1 MLFRTGTVRKLGSVD
16 NGSSHLDFHA
26 LEQQRGITIYS
37 KQAAIECNDAE
48 LTLLDTP
55 GHVDFSA
62 EAERTLQV
70 LDYAVLVIDAG
81 DGVRGHTETL
91 WRLLERHGVP
101 TFIFTNKMDL
111 CERSREQVME
121 ELSTRLS
128 TMCVDFSGFPHG
140 TAETSLPPELAEAC
154 AAADEQAIEEFFEH
168 GTISMRTMQR
178 LVAERSVFPVFFGS
192 ALKQEGIDELLGALS
207 HLVEENAFP
216 DEFGA
221 RVFKVSHDPS
231 GARLTWMKVTGG
243 ALEVKQTIAETT
255 DTGIET
261 EKVDQIRSRHGAR
274 KRCKHHLER
283 RRRFFHQAR
292 SCTDIRLRRS
302 PQRTRCSSCSCR
314 IETVDRR
321 GPLAQRSVE

>member
-1 MLFRTGTVRKLGSVD
+1 MKKIVAGILAHVDSGKTTFSEAMLYLSGSIGKLGRVD
-16 NGSSHLDFHA
+16 HGNSFLDNFS
-26 LEQQRGITIYS
+26 LERSRGITIFS
-37 KQAAIECNDAE
+37 KLARLSWGESAV
-48 LTLLDTP
+48 TLLDTP

-62 EAERTLQV
+62 ETERTMQV

-121 ELSTRLS
+121 ELPTRLS

-178 LVAERSVFPVFFGS
+178 LIAERSVFPVFFGS
-192 ALKQEGIDELLGALS
+192 ALKQEGVDELFDAIS
-207 HLVEENAFP
+207 RLVEESAFP

-255 DTGIET
+255 ETGMEA
-261 EKVDQIRSRHGAR
+261 EKVDQIRRYAGE
-274 KRCKHHLER
+274 K
-283 RRRFFHQAR
+283 
-292 SCTDIRLRRS
+292 
-302 PQRTRCSSCSCR
+302 
-314 IETVDRR
+314 
-321 GPLAQRSVE
+321 